1 MYIYIYITYIITYYQ
16 SFGLCLKNA
25 SRRITNIG
33 KNTFSSKLNGVELW
47 PFEV

>member
-1 MYIYIYITYIITYYQ
+1 MYTYMIRILLHIINCSDYV
-16 SFGLCLKNA
+16 SKDA

-47 PFEV
+47 TFEV